1 MSATPDGRAGGA
13 GGAIRLAV
21 PRRDHRPKKTA
32 MLLAQRIVGEITDH
46 ALAPGTAL
54 PPERDMLANYSV
66 ARGTLREA
74 LRFLE
79 IQGVITMKTG
89 PGGGPVV
96 GEADYRAL
104 ASMIAMLL
112 QLQHTPFR
120 TIVEARLLLEPLLA
134 AKAAKRVGA
143 EELAEIHDSVHR
155 MAEHTDDLQFFL
167 DENQRFHSLIAN
179 AAGNQVFGLMIQS
192 LSWITDGSALGV
204 EYPLEQ
210 RASVCKEHSRIY
222 HAVEAHDPEQSE
234 AAMRVHMG
242 DFARYL
248 DRYYAQVM
256 DAPVRWEQVSG

>member
-1 MSATPDGRAGGA
+1 MSTTRDATRARGS
-13 GGAIRLAV
+13 AV
-21 PRRDHRPKKTA
+21 PLSTPRRDHRPKKTA
-32 MLLAQRIVGEITDH
+32 MLLAQRIVGEITDGG
-46 ALAPGTAL
+46 LAPGTAL
-54 PPERDMLANYSV
+54 PPERDMLEDYSV

-79 IQGVITMKTG
+79 IQGVISIKTG

-112 QLQHTPFR
+112 QLQRTPFR

-134 AKAAKRVGA
+134 AKAAQRVSA

-155 MAEHTDDLQFFL
+155 MAEHSEDLNAFL
-167 DENQRFHSLIAN
+167 AENQHFHSLIAN
-179 AAGNQVFGLMIQS
+179 AAGNQVFGLVIQS
-192 LSWITDGSALGV
+192 LSWITDGTPLGV

-210 RASVCKEHSRIY
+210 RQSVCKEHTRIY
-222 HAVEAHDPEQSE
+222 HALEAHDSEQAD

-248 DRYYAQVM
+248 ERLYPHLM